1 MIHFKKHH
9 GGFPPGFEDAEVFIC
24 DECPEQFLTT
34 KGLNQHKSQS
44 HHQIGGTSD
53 KKFICDR
60 CDTGKGILIY
70 GRNTKPNKF
79 FFLTLTQDFMTQE
92 TDFQKMQI

>member
-1 MIHFKKHH
+1 LLSIPFNKLSYFKKHH

-44 HHQIGGTSD
+44 HHQIGGVSE

-60 CDTGKGILIY
+60 CDTGKDILIY
-70 GRNTKPNKF
+70 GRNTRPNF
-79 FFLTLTQDFMTQE
+79 IL
-92 TDFQKMQI
+92 

>member
-60 CDTGKGILIY
+60 CDTGKDILY
-70 GRNTKPNKF
+70 MDR
-79 FFLTLTQDFMTQE
+79 TLDPISFYL
-92 TDFQKMQI
+92 KNNLGVGGG